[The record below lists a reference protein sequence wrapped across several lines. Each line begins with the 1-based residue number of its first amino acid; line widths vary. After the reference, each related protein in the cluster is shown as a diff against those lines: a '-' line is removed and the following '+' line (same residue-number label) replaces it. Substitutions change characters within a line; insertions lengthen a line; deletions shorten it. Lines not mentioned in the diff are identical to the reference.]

1 MVKRQCERNN
11 DYEAIINL
19 SNQNNG
25 LGTGLIS
32 ENQNDSLFNNNNQT
46 QIEEQ
51 PQGIINTV
59 SIDDILNNQN

>member
-25 LGTGLIS
+25 YLTPELTK
-32 ENQNDSLFNNNNQT
+32 NNE
-46 QIEEQ
+46 I
-51 PQGIINTV
+51 
-59 SIDDILNNQN
+59 